1 MQSDWLPTLA
11 GLAGIA
17 TPHTNRRLDGFDQ
30 WKAINGLARTQ
41 RKSVVHN
48 VPVSGY
54 EGAVRLGDFKLL
66 FNGMQTVPTGL
77 HSQRQPPQGF
87 TPKVA
92 DVFPAGVNVTLGG
105 QAVLTWLFDA
115 TADPMELTNL
125 ACANDS
131 LLHQYQHLFARSILD
146 FARWARWADAR
157 LAAGAMARSPRTWPS
172 ASGFTR
178 TTRRRPCRT

>member
-11 GLAGIA
+11 GLAGIP

-30 WKAINGLARTQ
+30 WKAINGLGRTQ

-105 QAVLTWLFDA
+105 QAVLTWLFNA
-115 TADPMELTNL
+115 TGDPMELTNL

-131 LLHQYQHLFARSILD
+131 LLHQHLRKVLCTLD
-146 FARWARWADAR
+146 DAR
-157 LAAGAMARSPRTWPS
+157 LAAGAMTRSLRTWPS

>member
-11 GLAGIA
+11 GLAGIP
-17 TPHTNRRLDGFDQ
+17 TPHTNRRLDGVDQ

-105 QAVLTWLFDA
+105 RAVLTWLFNA
-115 TADPMELTNL
+115 TGDPMELTNL

-131 LLHQYQHLFARSILD
+131 LLYQHLPGICAKLQSTVHV
-146 FARWARWADAR
+146 
-157 LAAGAMARSPRTWPS
+157 G
-172 ASGFTR
+172 
-178 TTRRRPCRT
+178 